1 MAKKKNADQ
10 EAAGATPAA
19 DAKSSGTPAGKTDPV
34 AAAPPPA
41 PRAPAKK
48 KIPKLAKKNK
58 SRLPRKQ
65 KKALQ
70 KAAKQQ
76 Q

>member
-10 EAAGATPAA
+10 ETAGATPAA
-19 DAKSSGTPAGKTDPV
+19 DAKSSGAAAGKTDPV
-34 AAAPPPA
+34 AATTPVA

-70 KAAKQQ
+70 KAATRQ
-76 Q
+76 